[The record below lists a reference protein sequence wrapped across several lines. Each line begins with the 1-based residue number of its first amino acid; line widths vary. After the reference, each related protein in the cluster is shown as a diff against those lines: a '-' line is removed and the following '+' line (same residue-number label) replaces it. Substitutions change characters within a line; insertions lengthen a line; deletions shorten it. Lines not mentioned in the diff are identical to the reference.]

1 MSSADSSATTAAKA
15 EADEVFE
22 SAAELFSLLSTP
34 IRLKLLSALCNGERN
49 VSDLLAQ
56 IDTTQPNLSQHLG
69 TLYRAQILGRRRE
82 GTQIYYRIANQRA
95 VTLCR
100 AVCTQMALEMDGEAE
115 LPDEER
121 LLPAHRRTG

>member
-1 MSSADSSATTAAKA
+1 MSDDALPASANA

-69 TLYRAQILGRRRE
+69 TLYRAQILGRRRD

-100 AVCTQMALEMDGEAE
+100 AVCTQMALEMDNGAAM
-115 LPDEER
+115 PDEER
-121 LLPAHRRTG
+121 LLPPHRRPA

>member
-1 MSSADSSATTAAKA
+1 MSSDTTQPSVPASA

-34 IRLKLLSALCNGERN
+34 IRLKLLSALCHGERN
-49 VSDLLAQ
+49 VSELLAQ

-69 TLYRAQILGRRRE
+69 TLYRAHILGRRRE

-115 LPDEER
+115 LSDEER
-121 LLPAHRRTG
+121 LLPARRRTG

>member
-1 MSSADSSATTAAKA
+1 MATPESPTPSA

-34 IRLKLLSALCNGERN
+34 IRLKLLSALCHGERN

-69 TLYRAQILGRRRE
+69 TLYRAQILGRRRKA
-82 GTQIYYRIANQRA
+82 T
-95 VTLCR
+95 
-100 AVCTQMALEMDGEAE
+100 AL
-115 LPDEER
+115 LT
-121 LLPAHRRTG
+121 RTGSLNRRIKG